1 MYRSKGTYAS
11 KVAVADAT
19 RTGFFVFGAYDGTAQ
34 RTTAGVVATVD
45 GAVSVGNVPQ
55 KITFETGETTTRTAR
70 LTIKPNGDVRA
81 GDGTANYTQFSATGD
96 QVFVGTAGLVFGHMY
111 TNSTIA
117 TTLTTQ
123 NTWYELNGATAWTTG
138 QLNNCTFTDPAITVL
153 EPGMYEVIWT
163 LSTDF
168 SAIPG
173 ASQQIEYGI
182 MVGGTI
188 QNEGQAHRTLAN
200 STDTG
205 HCSGVAI
212 LDLADNAV
220 ISLGA
225 RNTTSAGK
233 ILHVEHGNMT
243 VKQIGGT

>member
-1 MYRSKGTYAS
+1 MFIVASAYA
-11 KVAVADAT
+11 
-19 RTGFFVFGAYDGTAQ
+19 
-34 RTTAGVVATVD
+34 TTD
-45 GAVSVGNVPQ
+45 GNVLVVDMNNSRVGIGTSTPAQ
-55 KITFETGETTTRTAR
+55 TLDVNGALLVGAGTLNFQSDSDGDTFWVGE
-70 LTIKPNGDVRA
+70 
-81 GDGTANYTQFSATGD
+81 GT
-96 QVFVGTAGLVFGHMY
+96 GLVFGHMY
-111 TNSTIA
+111 TNNQPIA
-117 TTLTTQ
+117 VTLTDQ
-123 NTWYELNGATAWTTG
+123 NTWYELNGAAAWTTG
-138 QLNNCTFTDPAITVL
+138 ELNNTTFTDPAITVL
-153 EPGMYEVIWT
+153 EPGRYEVIWT

-168 SAIPG
+168 SSTPG

-182 MVGGTI
+182 MIGGSI

-225 RNTTSAGK
+225 RNVSSAGK
-233 ILHVEHGNMT
+233 TIHVEHGNMT